1 MTEVT
6 AEWVVVADDVA
17 IVSCQTAEFWFVE
30 LGAHRAMLPF
40 ASPMTG
46 EGTPGS
52 TAGLLDGAIAL
63 AFSGGERE
71 PHRFTS
77 LARYVFDLAGAYH
90 NARRTPGHFR
100 RAAKRLRGLGR
111 PEIAEYLEFHAR
123 EETGHDK
130 LVLKDLRALGLP
142 AERIVANL
150 DHEGVRP
157 LCAFF
162 DALVEVA
169 YPVGCIGYSYC
180 FEATAA
186 LKGREE
192 VDALTALW
200 PRTLDAARF
209 LRTHSG
215 LGSEVSHV
223 QDMIGFIASLP
234 AADRIEIAKATYA
247 TALLMAE
254 GLERVGAI
262 PDSAIL
268 ARIEAAAGE
277 KVHLQA

>member
-1 MTEVT
+1 MADVIV
-6 AEWVVVADDVA
+6 EWVVVADDIA
-17 IVSCQTAEFWFVE
+17 IISRETGEFWFVQ
-30 LGAHRAMLPF
+30 LGAHQEMLPF
-40 ASPMTG
+40 AAPMTG
-46 EGTPGS
+46 EGAPGS
-52 TAGLLDGAIAL
+52 TAGLLNGAIAL
-63 AFSGGERE
+63 AFSGGESE
-71 PHRFTS
+71 PQGFTS
-77 LARYVFDLAGAYH
+77 LPRYVFDLAGAYH

-111 PEIAEYLEFHAR
+111 PEIAEYLEVHAR

-150 DHEGVRP
+150 DHEGVQP

-162 DALVEVA
+162 DALVDA
-169 YPVGCIGYSYC
+169 DNPVGCVGYSYC
-180 FEATAA
+180 FKSTAA
-186 LKGREE
+186 LKGQEE
-192 VDALTALW
+192 VDALTTLW
-200 PRTLDAARF
+200 PREIDASRF

-254 GLERVGAI
+254 GLERVGAV
-262 PDSAIL
+262 PDSVIL

-277 KVHLQA
+277 KVRLHA